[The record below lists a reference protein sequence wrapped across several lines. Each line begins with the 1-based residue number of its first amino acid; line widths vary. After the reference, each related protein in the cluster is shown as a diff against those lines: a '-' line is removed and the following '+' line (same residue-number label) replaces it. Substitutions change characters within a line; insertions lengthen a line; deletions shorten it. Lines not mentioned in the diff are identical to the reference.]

1 MEYKNLIIEQKE
13 NIAVVTINREKAMNA
28 LNRFVFDE
36 LDAYFTAVREDKSV
50 AGIVVTGAGEK
61 AFAAGADIKEFGG
74 LDASKASSLSKRG
87 QDIFFKIENL
97 NKPVIAAINGFSLG
111 GGNELAMA
119 CHMRVASEKAR
130 FGQPEVNLGIITGYG
145 GSQRLVQYIGK
156 GKAMELLLTGD
167 MIKADEAH
175 KLGLVNHVVPPGA
188 EVNKSIEILKKIST
202 KGPFAVAQ
210 MISTVNDYF
219 EKNKDGYNT
228 EVEGFGLCAA
238 TEDFIEGASAFV
250 EKRAANFKGA

>member
-1 MEYKNLIIEQKE
+1 MEYKNLVIEQRD
-13 NIAVVTINREKAMNA
+13 NIAVVSINREKAMNA

-36 LDAYFTAVREDKSV
+36 LDAYFTAVRADNSV
-50 AGIVVTGAGEK
+50 AGIVVTGAGDK

-74 LDASKASSLSKRG
+74 LDANTASALSKRG

-119 CHMRVASEKAR
+119 CHMRVASDRAR

-175 KLGLVNHVVPPGA
+175 KLGLVNHVVPHG
-188 EVNKSIEILKKIST
+188 EEIDKSIEILKKIST

-219 EKNKDGYNT
+219 EKDKDGYAT
-228 EVEGFGLCAA
+228 EVDGFGRCAA
-238 TEDFIEGASAFV
+238 TEDFIEGANAFV
-250 EKRAANFKGA
+250 EKRKANFKGE